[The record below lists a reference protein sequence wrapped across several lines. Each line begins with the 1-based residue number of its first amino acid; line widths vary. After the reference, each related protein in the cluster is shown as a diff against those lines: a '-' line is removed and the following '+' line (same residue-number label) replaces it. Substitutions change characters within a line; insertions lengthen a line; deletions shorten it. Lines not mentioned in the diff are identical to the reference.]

1 MNNPIYIAFDDAD
14 SLLGHFFQGCADYIK
29 QNVVQEGMSYESIN
43 SESLTKDTIN
53 KYTCNAE
60 EYVFCS
66 FSHGTDSALLCNNM
80 PYIETNDN
88 VCNFY
93 SSVFYTFSCH
103 TAKGIGQEFQD
114 AYVLWYLGY
123 KEEAWVVPSYEDI
136 FINCA
141 TSGLISY
148 IKGKTIKQSYEDMI
162 AEYDKHIKTGKV
174 NPIYAALLKNKMALV
189 SIINNDDKTE
199 QK

>member
-148 IKGKTIKQSYEDMI
+148 IKGKI
-162 AEYDKHIKTGKV
+162 ALFSNECKKLYFHC
-174 NPIYAALLKNKMALV
+174 
-189 SIINNDDKTE
+189 
-199 QK
+199 